1 MAEDGSTDWNFI
13 PALDYKGIYYIE
25 NVKEL
30 STCHNSFLRYGF
42 CEYQNNIAFGTAGTD
57 YFDGEAQI
65 PMGAEFGVEAHGDG
79 SLRLTAHAEFKS
91 SCADEDYYLIPAIE
105 NDESLMTAPLA
116 GWEDLSMW
124 NVKGGESIEEKQ
136 EEEEEE
142 EERQEQEEEEEE
154 QEQEVVEEEDCTE
167 NIPLIATPAEK

>member
-1 MAEDGSTDWNFI
+1 
-13 PALDYKGIYYIE
+13 
-25 NVKEL
+25 
-30 STCHNSFLRYGF
+30 
-42 CEYQNNIAFGTAGTD
+42 
-57 YFDGEAQI
+57 
-65 PMGAEFGVEAHGDG
+65 MGAEFGVEAHGDG

-124 NVKGGESIEEKQ
+124 NVEGG
-136 EEEEEE
+136 
-142 EERQEQEEEEEE
+142 
-154 QEQEVVEEEDCTE
+154 EEEDCTE